1 MLRSLFSA
9 VSGLRGHQVMMDT
22 IGNNIANVN
31 TAGYKSSSTVFEDTL
46 SQVVKSAGAPQGASG
61 GTNPAQVGLGMRLG
75 GITTNFSQGATQLTG
90 RQTDIAIQG
99 DGFFVVKQDGQTMFS
114 RAGAFNFDASGNVVN
129 PDGAI
134 VQGWMADNNGV
145 ISVNGPTGGLKLP
158 IGQSIKP
165 VATSTLSV
173 GGNLP
178 SDAPLAPAAATPPAP
193 AVAGS
198 ILVNSMNIYDAQGKA
213 VPATFTYTHTAA
225 DKWSL
230 DVTVP
235 KADGTGPVSV
245 ATQAI
250 DWNGTKFTPA
260 TTTMGAAGLTSAGY
274 TFTAPVTVSLG
285 TATQPLTQY
294 AAANTVQPLEQD
306 GSATGT
312 LQSFTLA
319 PDGTLLGSFSNG
331 LKQALGRVAMAN
343 FNNPPGLEKAG
354 GSLYSATANSGTAT
368 VGTAGSGGRGSLASG
383 ALEMSN
389 VDLAQEFTN
398 LVVAQRGFQANSKVV
413 TASDEILQDLLSM
426 KR

>member
-31 TAGYKSSSTVFEDTL
+31 TAGYKSSSTVFADTL
-46 SQVVKSAGAPQGASG
+46 SQIVKTAGAPQGTAG
-61 GTNPAQVGLGMRLG
+61 GTNPAQVGLGMRLA
-75 GITTNFSQGATQLTG
+75 GITTNFAQGATQLTG

-99 DGFFVVKQDGQTMFS
+99 DGFFVVKQDAQTLYS

-129 PDGAI
+129 PDGAV
-134 VQGWMADNNGV
+134 VQGWMADIDGV
-145 ISVNGPTGGLKLP
+145 INTNGPIGGLKLP

-178 SDAPLAPAAATPPAP
+178 ADAPLASTPPAAP
-193 AVAGS
+193 VAGS
-198 ILVNSMNIYDAQGKA
+198 ILVNSMDIYDAQGKA
-213 VPATFTYTHTAA
+213 IPATFTYTHTAA
-225 DKWSL
+225 GKWSL
-230 DVTVP
+230 AVTVP
-235 KADGTGPVSV
+235 KADGTGPATVG
-245 ATQAI
+245 TQAI
-250 DWNGTKFTPA
+250 DWDGTKFTPA
-260 TTTMGAAGLTSAGY
+260 TMSVAAAGLTTAGY
-274 TFTAPVTVSLG
+274 SFTAPVAVSLG

-294 AAANTVQPLEQD
+294 AAANTVQPLEQN

-354 GSLYSATANSGTAT
+354 GSLYASTANSGNGT
-368 VGTAGSGGRGSLASG
+368 VGTAGTGGRGALASG

-389 VDLAQEFTN
+389 VDLAQEFTS